1 MRKVLIASFMALLLV
16 SCSAKPKIDMVND
29 NYETDYSE
37 VKIQTPKIDI
47 PNESEFSSEINEL
60 FNEEVCKAVKEFDKE
75 AALSNIAAKS
85 TFDISQK
92 VNYNKNDFISITE
105 EIYRYIGGAH
115 GMTVRHTR
123 NIDILKKREICLADL
138 FAEEGYENTLNRLL
152 GELKENKPEE
162 YGELWQKPEIKKNQD
177 FYITDDDLVIYYQ
190 PYELSYYARGFIEFP
205 IRLIE
210 LKGYLKEDYYRIAEN
225 GAVN

>member
-1 MRKVLIASFMALLLV
+1 M
-16 SCSAKPKIDMVND
+16 
-29 NYETDYSE
+29 
-37 VKIQTPKIDI
+37 
-47 PNESEFSSEINEL
+47 
-60 FNEEVCKAVKEFDKE
+60 
-75 AALSNIAAKS
+75 
-85 TFDISQK
+85 
-92 VNYNKNDFISITE
+92 
-105 EIYRYIGGAH
+105 
-115 GMTVRHTR
+115 
-123 NIDILKKREICLADL
+123 
-138 FAEEGYENTLNRLL
+138 L